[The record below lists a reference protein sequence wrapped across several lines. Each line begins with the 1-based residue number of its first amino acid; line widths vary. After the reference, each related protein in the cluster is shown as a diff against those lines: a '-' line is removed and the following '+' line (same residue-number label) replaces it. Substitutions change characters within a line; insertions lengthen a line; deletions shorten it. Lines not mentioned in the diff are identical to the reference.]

1 MPVFVG
7 AGTSSF
13 MKSNGGVGVS
23 TATTTTRNALSNVRP
38 GTIIFNQTTNLL
50 EYYNGSAW
58 TSIDTPP
65 NITSVNNTNI
75 LETQIASDLQNM
87 TSDDRQ
93 EPRETCDR

>member
-38 GTIIFNQTTNLL
+38 GTLIFNQTTN
-50 EYYNGSAW
+50 
-58 TSIDTPP
+58 
-65 NITSVNNTNI
+65 
-75 LETQIASDLQNM
+75 
-87 TSDDRQ
+87 
-93 EPRETCDR
+93 